1 MKKAKDI
8 AYVLVVALGTI
19 HDEMRSHAN
28 AAEYA
33 PTEEEVGKLYAA
45 ASELYD
51 ILDGE
56 EDYPGD
62 YVPEKTPDELWLE
75 AQSNEAETIYF
86 NS

>member
-8 AYVLVVALGTI
+8 AYELVVALGTI
-19 HDEMRSHAN
+19 HDDMRRHIR

-45 ASELYD
+45 ASELYE
-51 ILDGE
+51 ILDNE

-62 YVPEKTPDELWLE
+62 DDRSEKPWDCGKH
-75 AQSNEAETIYF
+75 F
-86 NS
+86 D